1 MEDLEEIGNAYEI
14 REGKQKVS
22 VDRAYQYGIA
32 VYQLAKLRILEFYY
46 DFLDKSVDRRN
57 FEYCYMD
64 TDSTFFAISGE
75 ELRDVVR
82 LQLLDEYDKNVAN
95 WLVTDEMR

>member
-1 MEDLEEIGNAYEI
+1 
-14 REGKQKVS
+14 
-22 VDRAYQYGIA
+22 
-32 VYQLAKLRILEFYY
+32 
-46 DFLDKSVDRRN
+46 
-57 FEYCYMD
+57 MD
-64 TDSTFFAISGE
+64 TGSAYFAISGE